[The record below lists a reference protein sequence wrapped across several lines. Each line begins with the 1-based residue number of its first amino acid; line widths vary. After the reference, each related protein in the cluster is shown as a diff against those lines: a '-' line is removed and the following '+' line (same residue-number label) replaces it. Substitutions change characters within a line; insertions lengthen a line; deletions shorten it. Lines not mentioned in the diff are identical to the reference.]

1 MLCSWM
7 PVLANGA
14 EAGNRTEQGAVATG
28 QSKALRPGAIRII
41 DIELPDMYGHCLQSW
56 FVVIGT
62 KSLAPWSSVL
72 STG

>member
-1 MLCSWM
+1 M

-41 DIELPDMYGHCLQSW
+41 DIEFADKAGS
-56 FVVIGT
+56 
-62 KSLAPWSSVL
+62 
-72 STG
+72 